1 LKRTASINL
10 RKIEI
15 ALMDLQKWQKEVAT
29 KLKHGQD
36 VVACE
41 LVKI

>member
-1 LKRTASINL
+1 LQ
-10 RKIEI
+10 KIKI
-15 ALMDLQKWQKEVAT
+15 ALMDLQKWKKEVAT

-41 LVKI
+41 FVRSFKV